1 LSENLLKL
9 AANNSIFNCNIA
21 ELQYQIASYE
31 DETAYKKL
39 FFCVFPSLQNHAYAI
54 LQSRQ
59 LAEEVVSD
67 VLIEIWKRR
76 ATLLEIE
83 NLRLYLFVSVRNGAL
98 KKLQQE
104 KKTFRYQPIHEL
116 KVELISEYIQPDET
130 LQLSETAQQLKE
142 AIQQLPPQCK
152 LIYKLAKEDQLKYR
166 EIASILQISVKTI
179 DHQLAIALRK
189 LAERLSISRKQKK

>member
-1 LSENLLKL
+1 LPAQNH
-9 AANNSIFNCNIA
+9 IFQCNIA

-31 DETAYKKL
+31 DETAYKRL
-39 FFCVFPSLQNHAYAI
+39 FYCVFPSLQNHAFAI

-76 ATLLEIE
+76 ASLMEIE
-83 NLRLYLFVSVRNGAL
+83 NLRLYLFVSVRNGAI

-104 KKTFRYQPIHEL
+104 KKSIRQQPIHEL
-116 KVELISEYIQPDET
+116 KVELISEYIQPDEKV
-130 LQLSETAQQLKE
+130 QLSETEEQIKA

-166 EIASILQISVKTI
+166 DIAALLQISVKTI
-179 DHQLAIALRK
+179 DHQLAIALKK
-189 LAERLSISRKQKK
+189 LAEKLSLTRKQKK

>member
-1 LSENLLKL
+1 M
-9 AANNSIFNCNIA
+9 AAQNHIFNCNIA

-39 FFCVFPSLQNHAYAI
+39 FYCVFPSLQNHAFAI

-67 VLIEIWKRR
+67 VLIEVWKRR
-76 ATLLEIE
+76 ATLMEIE
-83 NLRLYLFVSVRNGAL
+83 NLRLYLFVSVRNGAI

-104 KKTFRYQPIHEL
+104 KKSTRQQPIYEL
-116 KVELISEYIQPDET
+116 KVELISEYIQPDAIV
-130 LQLSETAQQLKE
+130 QLSETTQQIKE
-142 AIQQLPPQCK
+142 AVQQLPPQCK

-166 EIASILQISVKTI
+166 DIAALLQISVKTI
-179 DHQLAIALRK
+179 DHQLAIALKK
-189 LAERLSISRKQKK
+189 LAEKLSLPRKQKK

>member
-1 LSENLLKL
+1 M
-9 AANNSIFNCNIA
+9 AAQNHIFNCNIA

-39 FFCVFPSLQNHAYAI
+39 FYCVFPSLQNHAFAI

-67 VLIEIWKRR
+67 VLIEVWKRR
-76 ATLLEIE
+76 ATLMKIE
-83 NLRLYLFVSVRNGAL
+83 NLRLYLFVSVRNGAI

-104 KKTFRYQPIHEL
+104 KKSTRQQPIYEL
-116 KVELISEYIQPDET
+116 KVELISEYIQPDAIV
-130 LQLSETAQQLKE
+130 QLSETTQLIKE
-142 AIQQLPPQCK
+142 AVQQLPPQCK

-166 EIASILQISVKTI
+166 DIAALLQISVKTI
-179 DHQLAIALRK
+179 DHQLAIALKK
-189 LAERLSISRKQKK
+189 LAEKLSLPRKQKK

>member
-1 LSENLLKL
+1 MPAQNH
-9 AANNSIFNCNIA
+9 IFQCNIA

-31 DETAYKKL
+31 DETAYKRL
-39 FFCVFPSLQNHAYAI
+39 FYCVFPSLQNHAFAI

-76 ATLLEIE
+76 ASLMEIE
-83 NLRLYLFVSVRNGAL
+83 NLRLYLFVSVRNGAI

-104 KKTFRYQPIHEL
+104 KKSIRQQPIHEL
-116 KVELISEYIQPDET
+116 KVELISEYIQPDEKV
-130 LQLSETAQQLKE
+130 QLSETEEQIKA

-166 EIASILQISVKTI
+166 DIAALLQISVKTI
-179 DHQLAIALRK
+179 DHQLAIALKK
-189 LAERLSISRKQKK
+189 LAEKLSLTRKQKK

>member
-1 LSENLLKL
+1 M
-9 AANNSIFNCNIA
+9 AAQNHIFNCNIA

-39 FFCVFPSLQNHAYAI
+39 FYCVFPSLQNHAFAI

-67 VLIEIWKRR
+67 VLIEVWKRR
-76 ATLLEIE
+76 ATLMKIE
-83 NLRLYLFVSVRNGAL
+83 NLRLYLFVSVRNGAI

-104 KKTFRYQPIHEL
+104 KKSTRQQPIYEL
-116 KVELISEYIQPDET
+116 KVELISEYIQPDAIV
-130 LQLSETAQQLKE
+130 QLSETTQQIKE
-142 AIQQLPPQCK
+142 AVQQLPPQCK

-166 EIASILQISVKTI
+166 DIAALLQISVKTI
-179 DHQLAIALRK
+179 DHQLAIALKK
-189 LAERLSISRKQKK
+189 LAEKLSLPRKQKK